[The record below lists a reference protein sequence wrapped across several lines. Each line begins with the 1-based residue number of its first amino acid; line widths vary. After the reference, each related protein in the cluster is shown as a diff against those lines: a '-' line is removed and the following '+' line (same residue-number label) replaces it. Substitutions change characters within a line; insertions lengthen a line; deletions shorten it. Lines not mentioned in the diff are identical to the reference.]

1 VITRYGRKF
10 FLCVMTLSVG
20 AVLLA
25 TGLLVGG
32 EFVALVVATVGAYMA
47 SNVAQDWAPKD
58 K

>member
-1 VITRYGRKF
+1 MITRDGRKF
-10 FLCVMTLSVG
+10 FICAATLVVG
-20 AVLLA
+20 AALLA
-25 TGLLVGG
+25 AGLLVGG